1 MTLKQKFVSL
11 EHAKLNM
18 LVAHNDAMIFWTV
31 CSVHPLTHH
40 ACVVSVLSS
49 WYQQTTTMATL
60 WAAFEMIYVGD
71 ICASGQH
78 YTLLF
83 GSLLIWT
90 RLFLCSFW
98 RDSPALE
105 CLWSD
110 FSSLS
115 YWLKGKEMLC
125 LWEEDEQSTT
135 LGFPNLQLGMVKI
148 ERMTMGMLLQTGLCI
163 FHQRSSVLKV
173 W

>member
-18 LVAHNDAMIFWTV
+18 LVAHNDSMIVAHNDAMIFWTV

-71 ICASGQH
+71 ICASGQR

-90 RLFLCSFW
+90 RLFLCPFW

-110 FSSLS
+110 FNSLS
-115 YWLKGKEMLC
+115 Y
-125 LWEEDEQSTT
+125 
-135 LGFPNLQLGMVKI
+135 
-148 ERMTMGMLLQTGLCI
+148 
-163 FHQRSSVLKV
+163 
-173 W
+173 

>member
-11 EHAKLNM
+11 EHTKLNM
-18 LVAHNDAMIFWTV
+18 LVAHNDSMIVAHNDAMIFWTV

-71 ICASGQH
+71 ICASGQR

-90 RLFLCSFW
+90 RLFLCPFW

-115 YWLKGKEMLC
+115 Y
-125 LWEEDEQSTT
+125 
-135 LGFPNLQLGMVKI
+135 
-148 ERMTMGMLLQTGLCI
+148 
-163 FHQRSSVLKV
+163 
-173 W
+173 